1 MGYKTILVHID
12 QGKHSKI
19 RLESAIRLAKRYDAY
34 LVGLYAFSTN
44 IPPGYIMT
52 RMKEE
57 IEAEQNKIAVESM
70 SRAEADFLKQTSAA
84 GLEKTEWHTAYDDP
98 VYAMSL
104 RAQYADL
111 VVIGQS
117 DTADDLSLPV
127 DFPERLVLNV
137 ARPVLILPNAG
148 DFPTI
153 GKRILVAWN
162 ASKEATRAV
171 CNSMPLLMSADS
183 VYIMAVNS
191 NSSKQDSIQS
201 KSMSQYLE
209 RHGVHAKVK
218 DVHDVEIDVGNALLS
233 SASDLAADLIVM
245 GCYGHSRLRE
255 WVMGGATRTILE
267 SMTVPV
273 LMSH

>member
-1 MGYKTILVHID
+1 MGYKTILVHIG
-12 QGKHSKI
+12 QGKHSKN
-19 RLESAIRLAKRYDAY
+19 RLEYAIRLAKQYDAY
-34 LVGLYAFSTN
+34 LIGLYAFSLN

-70 SRAEADFLKQTSAA
+70 SRAKEDFLKQTSAA
-84 GLEKTEWHTAYDDP
+84 GLEKTEWHTTYDDAD
-98 VYAMSL
+98 YAISM

-127 DFPERLVLNV
+127 DFPERLVLTV
-137 ARPVLILPNAG
+137 ARPVLILPNTD
-148 DFPTI
+148 DFSTI

-171 CNSMPLLMSADS
+171 SNSIPLLMSADS
-183 VYIMAVNS
+183 VYIMAVSS
-191 NSSKQDSIQS
+191 NTSEVDSIQS
-201 KSMSQYLE
+201 ENMVQYLK

-218 DVHDVEIDVGNALLS
+218 DAHGVEIDVGNALLS
-233 SASDLAADLIVM
+233 SASDFSADLIVM

-255 WVMGGATRTILE
+255 WVLGGATRTILE